1 MTGRERI
8 LGTLDGRPTDH
19 LALMPI
25 TMMFAADMMGVKYE
39 RYAREHT
46 AMADAQV
53 KTAEIFGFDHVS
65 AIGPPAP
72 EGADLGASVEWF
84 TDQPPSMPEANALV
98 ADKHDFEQVRTRGP
112 IAGERIENRIRG
124 IERMRGLVG
133 KELIV
138 EGWVSGPC
146 AAAADLRGIN
156 RLMMDFYDDPGFA
169 HSLLEFALETGIRF
183 AEMQIDA
190 GADIIGIG
198 DAAASIVGPRIY
210 NEFVWAREKKLVGA
224 IHAKGAR
231 VRLHICGNIRRILGS
246 IRTLGCDLIDIDS
259 PVPMD
264 EARSVLGTH
273 QSLAG
278 NLDPVRELLD
288 SSPEAIQQNLEN
300 VQQQVGGHWIVA
312 AGCEIPR
319 GTPKE
324 NVLAMT
330 RFAQSRTQMEN
341 AKSSSIGKGMLL
353 AQPDP
358 Q

>member
-8 LGTLDGRPTDH
+8 LATLDGRSADH

-25 TMMFAADMMGVKYE
+25 TMMFAADTLGVQYE
-39 RYAREHT
+39 RYAREFT

-72 EGADLGASVEWF
+72 ESADLGAQVEWF
-84 TDQPPSMPEANALV
+84 TDQPPAMPEANALL
-98 ADKHDFEQVRTRGP
+98 AEKHAFEQVRARGP
-112 IAGERIENRIRG
+112 IADERVENRIRG
-124 IERMRGLVG
+124 IERMRSLAGE
-133 KELIV
+133 ELMV

-156 RLMMDFYDDPGFA
+156 RLMMDFRDDPGFVN
-169 HSLLEFALETGIRF
+169 SLFDFALETGIRF
-183 AEMQIDA
+183 AALQIDA
-190 GADIIGIG
+190 GAEIVGIG

-210 NEFVWAREKKLVGA
+210 NEFIWEREKKLAEA

-231 VRLHICGNIRRILGS
+231 VRLHICGNTRRILDS
-246 IRTLGCDLIDIDS
+246 IRSLGCDLIDIDS

-264 EARSVLGTH
+264 EARSTLGER
-273 QSLAG
+273 QSLSG
-278 NLDPVRELLD
+278 NLDPVRELRD
-288 SSPEAIQQNLEN
+288 SSPAAIHQALQN
-300 VQQQVGGHWIVA
+300 VQQQAGGRWIVA

-319 GTPKE
+319 GTPRD

-330 RFAQSRTQMEN
+330 RFAQSRTQLWNER
-341 AKSSSIGKGMLL
+341 S
-353 AQPDP
+353 
-358 Q
+358 